1 VIGSSRRKF
10 VAAACFSLFQMR
22 RAISIEIRLPK
33 RLMMEFVVTIIWNG
47 QKPGGR
53 RAEPAAAAR

>member
-1 VIGSSRRKF
+1 
-10 VAAACFSLFQMR
+10 MR